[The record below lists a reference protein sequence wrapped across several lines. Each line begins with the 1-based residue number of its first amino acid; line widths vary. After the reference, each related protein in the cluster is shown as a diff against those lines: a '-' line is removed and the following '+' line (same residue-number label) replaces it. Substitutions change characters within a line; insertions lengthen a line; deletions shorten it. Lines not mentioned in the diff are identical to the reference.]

1 MLTMK
6 QVLQGLIHQLSPPL
20 NYKSPWLENKVE
32 FLGSMTED
40 MSGDVILSI

>member
-6 QVLQGLIHQLSPPL
+6 QVFKGLSSQLSHPL
-20 NYKSPWLENKVE
+20 DYRSPWLENKVE